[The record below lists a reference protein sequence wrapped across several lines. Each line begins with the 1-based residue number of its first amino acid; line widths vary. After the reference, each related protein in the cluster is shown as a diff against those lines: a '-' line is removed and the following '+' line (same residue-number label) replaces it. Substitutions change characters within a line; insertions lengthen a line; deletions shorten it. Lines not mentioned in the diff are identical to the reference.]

1 MRRIVVVSSL
11 AVVLIPLLVAS
22 AAWLPSSTIEQEKG
36 SVVIAP
42 APTASPTTAIQ
53 NKQNRQ
59 ASLSPAPVAPAP
71 KAELAQV
78 DWKPFPTDI
87 PGLGTLLAGACLVL
101 PFAFSMWATL
111 RKTV

>member
-11 AVVLIPLLVAS
+11 AVVLIPLLLAS
-22 AAWLPSSTIEQEKG
+22 AAWLPSSTGEQERS

-42 APTASPTTAIQ
+42 APTASPSTAI
-53 NKQNRQ
+53 QNRQ